1 MSEAV
6 NFDAG
11 KILISLGVPVKM
23 RGFSYL
29 LEAIKFCM
37 EDRGALWAF
46 TTRVYP
52 YVAEKFTST
61 SSAVER
67 SMRTAIEAAFSR
79 SEENA
84 CTSYFGGYVNPVSGK
99 VTNSEFISLIVRRMI
114 IESDKAGC
122 GDKAVNSLGDK
133 ISAKS
138 AAEIG
143 TESEVY
149 RLLTG
154 LCVPTRLRGFAY
166 LMTAISLCVEDYS
179 YLWTMTERLYP
190 TVARVYETS
199 ASSVERSIRS
209 AIIAAFSRD
218 GGKACRNYFL
228 GYVNPKS
235 GRISN
240 SEFISVA
247 ARRLA
252 VEKKTGI

>member
-1 MSEAV
+1 MSETV

-29 LEAIKFCM
+29 LEAIRFCM

-114 IESDKAGC
+114 SDS
-122 GDKAVNSLGDK
+122 DKAVNSDDGK

-190 TVARVYETS
+190 TVAGAYETS
-199 ASSVERSIRS
+199 ASCVERSIRS
-209 AIIAAFSRD
+209 AIVAAFSRD
-218 GGKACRNYFL
+218 GGEACRNYFL

-252 VEKKTGI
+252 VGKKTGI